1 MRDTWYIDFLP
12 MRAPIEASFEK
23 AGGGDFVLPIASSEI
38 LGGVKPVAK
47 TEDMIQPVGVD
58 AEGRLWVKESRADV
72 NNIATDDEIIGMLIQ
87 EDMLPVVVNF
97 DGSILADE
105 DNNILLW

>member
-1 MRDTWYIDFLP
+1 MAKIWEVDFLQN
-12 MRAPIEASFEK
+12 RKPIEAEFKGSMIYK
-23 AGGGDFVLPIASSEI
+23 LPIASPEK

-58 AEGRLWVKESRADV
+58 TEGRLWVKESRADV
-72 NNIATDDEIIGMLIQ
+72 DNIATDDKIIEMLIQ
-87 EDMLPVVVNF
+87 EDMLPAVINF

-105 DNNILLW
+105 ADNILLW